1 MGFIVERMIHI
12 MSKKGAIVIDM
23 PTTCFE
29 CKFCHESSYDNRYKI
44 CGDNF
49 CGIEH
54 MEVNEYCELRS
65 KPDWCPCLLYTSD
78 AADD

>member
-1 MGFIVERMIHI
+1 MN
-12 MSKKGAIVIDM
+12 KKGAIVIDM

-29 CKFCHESSYDNRYKI
+29 CRFCHESSYDNRYKI

-49 CGIEH
+49 CGIEY

-65 KPDWCPCLLYTSD
+65 KPD
-78 AADD
+78 